1 MPVLETADGKP
12 VDASEQK
19 AVIDAKFDASM
30 NDDGPDEQAP
40 PRRTPKPADEQ
51 PKTRRTRQ
59 PKAEQSRTAEKS
71 AAPVP
76 EATPEVTAKRAENV
90 AETFQI
96 VGGALELIGK
106 SAKSKSFRADGL
118 FLTYA
123 APKIGDAV
131 AGVAKYD
138 PAMARLVD
146 KSGGGGKVTAYLG
159 LFAVTASLGAQI
171 AANHRLLKPGL
182 MGSVSADEIIDALDK
197 PAEAEAEAPA
207 DVPQA
212 A

>member
-1 MPVLETADGKP
+1 MPTLETADGKP
-12 VDASEQK
+12 VD
-19 AVIDAKFDASM
+19 VTLDDAKAKFSASL

-40 PRRTPKPADEQ
+40 PKRPPRAAAEEAPKPRRGRTPKEE
-51 PKTRRTRQ
+51 K
-59 PKAEQSRTAEKS
+59 SRTA

-106 SAKSKSFRADGL
+106 SAKSDAFYADGL
-118 FLTYA
+118 FLTAA
-123 APKIGDAV
+123 APKIGEAV
-131 AGVAKYD
+131 AEVARYD

-146 KSGGGGKVTAYLG
+146 MSGGGGKVTAYAA
-159 LFAVTASLGAQI
+159 LFACAASLGAQL
-171 AANHRLLKPGL
+171 AANHRLLKPGF
-182 MGSVSADEIIDALDK
+182 MGSVSADEIISALEK
-197 PAEAEAEAPA
+197 PAEDEAEAAPEPA
-207 DVPQA
+207 A